1 MARIEMSTTIGD
13 LLSFYRQEHR
23 IFGRCP
29 NCGKGFRLS
38 EAKLTYG
45 KELPRDILI
54 GLKKERDLLQQKL
67 DTLTSQIEDMEGDHE
82 SDINN
87 MEVDYENEKD
97 AMQSD
102 HEHELDKI
110 KQHFKDKMDQE
121 VQRELKKQVKEIR
134 QDAIARS
141 RVTTLGRTIE
151 RIAPM
156 FSGFGHNPADVRPLF
171 EPIDFV
177 VFKGLFSGEVT
188 DVIFVEFKT
197 GQSQLNTTQ
206 RSIRNAVARKRV
218 HFEEAR
224 MTKQMLKMLETG
236 KRPAAIEVRRSR

>member
-1 MARIEMSTTIGD
+1 MVKIEMNTSIGD

-23 IFGRCP
+23 IFGRCL

-38 EAKLTYG
+38 EVKLTYG
-45 KELPRDILI
+45 KEPPRDVLI
-54 GLKKERDLLQQKL
+54 VLKKERDHLQQKL
-67 DTLTSQIEDMEGDHE
+67 DTLTAQIEEMEGVHGNE
-82 SDINN
+82 ISKLEI
-87 MEVDYENEKD
+87 DYENEKEV
-97 AMQSD
+97 MQSD
-102 HEHELDKI
+102 YEHELDKVR
-110 KQHFKDKMDQE
+110 QHFKDKMDQE
-121 VQRELKKQVKEIR
+121 VQREIKKKEKEIR

-156 FSGFGHNPADVRPLF
+156 FSGFGHHPADVRPLF
-171 EPIDFV
+171 EPLDFV
-177 VFKGLFSGEVT
+177 VFEGLFSGEVT

-206 RSIRNAVARKRV
+206 RSIKNAVARKRV

-236 KRPAAIEVRRSR
+236 KRPAAIEVRRGR